1 MSDSSGASLPAGG
14 TESEVQRRR
23 RLRQERILNR
33 GGDRL
38 SKIKSTF
45 SQAQEEAGQSE
56 LGVVGGH
63 DIKPAAEPH
72 IAGVSLDSLSAAASS
87 PSPQPRRR
95 AGNLA
100 RKARQEA
107 EEARAAETAPY
118 AGEKVASRGSRVRE
132 TVNTA
137 DINSDALHESV
148 NAAIA
153 DPASE
158 SAILAAAS
166 GDVSD
171 GAQDGGVFRARRFSA
186 IGLSRA
192 IVKLVPVLGVFVYG
206 LMRESG
212 YEHLLGE
219 TEDEVAAKWSGLLV
233 SRPDGRREEWAS
245 GNFLLWYLLVL
256 EVFICGAYF
265 VLGDGSGSGSN
276 GGRRRRFARS
286 SVPAILTRIPG
297 VPDWAFVALSA
308 GGRVLDSLSVL
319 LFLTAASITM
329 SGAV

>member
-1 MSDSSGASLPAGG
+1 MSDSSGASLSTGS

-45 SQAQEEAGQSE
+45 SQAQEEAGQGE

-63 DIKPAAEPH
+63 EIKTAAEPH
-72 IAGVSLDSLSAAASS
+72 TAGVSLESLSASADSQ
-87 PSPQPRRR
+87 SPQPRRR

-107 EEARAAETAPY
+107 EARAAEAAPTA
-118 AGEKVASRGSRVRE
+118 EKVASRGSRVRE
-132 TVNTA
+132 TVSAA

-158 SAILAAAS
+158 SAILAAA
-166 GDVSD
+166 DVSD
-171 GAQDGGVFRARRFSA
+171 SAQSGVLRARRFSA

-192 IVKLVPVLGVFVYG
+192 IVKLAPVLGVYVYG
-206 LMRESG
+206 LMRESS

-219 TEDEVAAKWSGLLV
+219 TRDEVAAKWSGLLV
-233 SRPDGRREEWAS
+233 SRPDGRREEWAGGS
-245 GNFLLWYLLVL
+245 FLLWYLLVL

-265 VLGDGSGSGSN
+265 VLGDASSSGSN

-286 SVPAILTRIPG
+286 SVPSMLAQIPG

-308 GGRVLDSLSVL
+308 GGRMLDSLSVL
-319 LFLTAASITM
+319 LFLTAASITVA
-329 SGAV
+329 GTV